1 MRGKKQT
8 VLKAREILSDV
19 KRTSWARSSFG
30 FALVLFLSLC
40 RTRSR
45 LAYHKVEN
53 TSFQV
58 SKEENSLSL
67 KNHYFCSSNT
77 EKLFGESLR
86 VVLKL
91 IACFGLRIFLIYIRD
106 ELIPLKG
113 LGKNK

>member
-8 VLKAREILSDV
+8 VLKAREILCDV

-30 FALVLFLSLC
+30 FASVLFLSLC

-53 TSFQV
+53 TSFQM

-67 KNHYFCSSNT
+67 KNHYFCSSNA
-77 EKLFGESLR
+77 EKLLWKSLR

-91 IACFGLRIFLIYIRD
+91 IACLGLRKFLIYIRD
-106 ELIPLKG
+106 DLFA
-113 LGKNK
+113 

>member
-1 MRGKKQT
+1 MRGKKQA

-19 KRTSWARSSFG
+19 KRTNWARLSFG

-45 LAYHKVEN
+45 LAYHIIKN
-53 TSFQV
+53 TSFQL

-77 EKLFGESLR
+77 EKLFVEKSQGRTKIDPMLR
-86 VVLKL
+86 
-91 IACFGLRIFLIYIRD
+91 AENIFS
-106 ELIPLKG
+106 PLHQG
-113 LGKNK
+113 RTYCLEGVGK